1 MRDADTSRQSTWS
14 LLREALAG
22 SERDFARA
30 PLSQAIPLLAI
41 PMVFEMAMEA
51 VFAVVDV
58 FFVSRLGPDAIATV
72 GLTESLITLVYA
84 LGIGIAMPVTAM
96 VARRVGEGDPRSA
109 ARVAGQ
115 ALLLGLG
122 LGLVLGLPAP
132 FIAGDLLAL
141 MGAEPS
147 VVEQG
152 RGYAAVALGTNV
164 VIMLLFLL
172 NAVFRG
178 AGDAA
183 HAMRTLWIANGINI
197 VLDPCLIFGLG
208 PFPEL
213 GVTGAAVA
221 TTIGRGV
228 GVLYQL
234 YVLLGPPAATGRQA
248 GSDLPPKGGAGPAE
262 CSAGGQR
269 LRLDIDALRP
279 APRIMANLVRL
290 SVGGVGQYLI
300 GTASWIVLVR
310 ILAGF
315 GSEVV
320 AGYTVAIRVVVFA
333 LLPSWGFANATSTLV
348 GQSLGA
354 GDPARA
360 ERAVLYSGLYNMA
373 FLGCLSVVLIAWP
386 EPLIGLLTD
395 DPAVLAHGARG
406 LRIISCGYVFYAWEM
421 VLLNAFNGAGDTRTP
436 SLVNIVA
443 FWVVELPL
451 GWLLAHALGWG
462 PDGVFVAIAFAYS
475 LAAVLAF
482 LAFRRGRW
490 KLVKV

>member
-1 MRDADTSRQSTWS
+1 MSEASNDKQTMWA
-14 LLREALAG
+14 LLREALRG
-22 SERDFARA
+22 SERDFARVS
-30 PLSQAIPLLAI
+30 LRKAIPLLAI

-51 VFAVVDV
+51 VFAIVDV
-58 FFVSRLGPDAIATV
+58 YFVSRLGPDAIATV
-72 GLTESLITLVYA
+72 GLTESIVTLVYA

-96 VARRVGEGDPRSA
+96 VARRYGEGEHKAA
-109 ARVAGQ
+109 ARVGGQ

-122 LGLVLGLPAP
+122 LGVLLGLPAP
-132 FIAGDLLAL
+132 FVAGDLLRL
-141 MGAEPS
+141 MGAEAA
-147 VVEQG
+147 VIEHGQ
-152 RGYAAVALGTNV
+152 GYAMVLLGTNA
-164 VIMLLFLL
+164 VIMLLFIL

-183 HAMRTLWIANGINI
+183 HAMRTLWIANGINL

-213 GVTGAAVA
+213 GLTGAAIA
-221 TTIGRGV
+221 TSIGRGV

-234 YVLLGPPAATGRQA
+234 RVLM
-248 GSDLPPKGGAGPAE
+248 AGPRI
-262 CSAGGQR
+262 QFD
-269 LRLDIDALRP
+269 LDALRP
-279 APRIMANLVRL
+279 APRIIGNIVRL
-290 SVGGVGQYLI
+290 SLGGVGQYLI
-300 GTASWIVLVR
+300 GTASWIGLVR

-320 AGYTVAIRVVVFA
+320 AGYTVAMRIVMFT
-333 LLPSWGFANATSTLV
+333 LLPSWGFSNATSTLV

-360 ERAVLYSGLYNMA
+360 ERAVLHSGLYNMG
-373 FLGCLSVVLIAWP
+373 FLGLVSIVLITWP
-386 EPLIGLLTD
+386 EAIAGLLTD
-395 DPAVLAHGARG
+395 DQVVRDYAARG
-406 LRIISCGYVFYAWEM
+406 LMIISFGFVFYAWEM

-451 GWLLAHALGWG
+451 GYLLAYVAGWG
-462 PDGVFVAIAFAYS
+462 PDGVFFSIAFAYS
-475 LAAVLAF
+475 LAAVIAWF
-482 LAFRRGRW
+482 AFRRGRW

>member
-1 MRDADTSRQSTWS
+1 MRDAAKSRESTWA
-14 LLREALAG
+14 LLREALRG

-72 GLTESLITLVYA
+72 GLTESLVTLVYA
-84 LGIGIAMPVTAM
+84 LGIGISMPVTAM
-96 VARRVGEGDPRSA
+96 VARRFGEGDARSA
-109 ARVAGQ
+109 SRVAGQ
-115 ALLLGLG
+115 ALLLGLS
-122 LGLVLGLPAP
+122 LGVLLGLPAP

-141 MGAEPS
+141 MGAEPT
-147 VVEQG
+147 VVEHG

-164 VIMLLFLL
+164 VIMLLFIL

-183 HAMRTLWIANGINI
+183 HAMRTLWIANGINL

-234 YVLLGPPAATGRQA
+234 RVLFR
-248 GSDLPPKGGAGPAE
+248 GPAT
-262 CSAGGQR
+262 AHGQR
-269 LRLDIDALRP
+269 LELDIDALRP
-279 APRIMANLVRL
+279 APRIIINLVRL
-290 SVGGVGQYLI
+290 SLGGVGQYLI

-320 AGYTVAIRVVVFA
+320 AGYTVAMRVVVFA

-373 FLGCLSVVLIAWP
+373 FLGCLSIVLVGWP
-386 EPLIGLLTD
+386 EPLVALLTD
-395 DPAVLAHGARG
+395 DPAVLAYGARG
-406 LRIISCGYVFYAWEM
+406 LRIVSCGYVFYAWEM

-451 GWLLAHALGWG
+451 GWLLAHVLGWG

>member
-1 MRDADTSRQSTWS
+1 MSEASNDKQTMWA
-14 LLREALAG
+14 LLREALRG
-22 SERDFARA
+22 SERDFARVS
-30 PLSQAIPLLAI
+30 LRKAIPLLAI

-51 VFAVVDV
+51 VFAIVDV
-58 FFVSRLGPDAIATV
+58 YFVSRLGPDAIATV
-72 GLTESLITLVYA
+72 GLTESIVTLVYA

-96 VARRVGEGDPRSA
+96 VARRYGEGDHKAA
-109 ARVAGQ
+109 ARVGGQ

-122 LGLVLGLPAP
+122 LGVLLGLPAP
-132 FIAGDLLAL
+132 FVAGDLLRL
-141 MGAEPS
+141 MGAEAA
-147 VVEQG
+147 VIEHGQ
-152 RGYAAVALGTNV
+152 GYAMVLLGTNA
-164 VIMLLFLL
+164 VIMLLFIL

-183 HAMRTLWIANGINI
+183 HAMRTLWIANGINL

-213 GVTGAAVA
+213 GLTGAAIA
-221 TTIGRGV
+221 TSIGRGV

-234 YVLLGPPAATGRQA
+234 RVLM
-248 GSDLPPKGGAGPAE
+248 AGPRI
-262 CSAGGQR
+262 QFD
-269 LRLDIDALRP
+269 LDALRP
-279 APRIMANLVRL
+279 APRIIGNIVRL
-290 SVGGVGQYLI
+290 SLGGVGQYLI
-300 GTASWIVLVR
+300 GTASWIGLVR

-320 AGYTVAIRVVVFA
+320 AGYTVAMRIVMFT
-333 LLPSWGFANATSTLV
+333 LLPSWGFSNATSTLV

-360 ERAVLYSGLYNMA
+360 ERAVLHSGLYNMG
-373 FLGCLSVVLIAWP
+373 FLGLVSIVLITWP
-386 EPLIGLLTD
+386 EAIAGLLTD
-395 DPAVLAHGARG
+395 DQVVRDYAARG
-406 LRIISCGYVFYAWEM
+406 LMIISFGFVFYAWEM

-451 GWLLAHALGWG
+451 GYLLAYVAGWG
-462 PDGVFVAIAFAYS
+462 PDGVFFSIAFAYS
-475 LAAVLAF
+475 LAAVIAWF
-482 LAFRRGRW
+482 AFRRGRW

>member
-1 MRDADTSRQSTWS
+1 MSEPAPSEPEQSTWA
-14 LLREALAG
+14 LLGEALRG

-30 PLSQAIPLLAI
+30 PLRKAIPLLAI

-51 VFAVVDV
+51 VFAIVDV
-58 FFVSRLGPDAIATV
+58 FFVSKLGPDAIATV
-72 GLTESLITLVYA
+72 GLTESLVTLVYA

-96 VARRVGEGDPRSA
+96 VARRFGEGDPRSA
-109 ARVAGQ
+109 SRVAGQ
-115 ALLLGLG
+115 ALLLGLA

-132 FIAGDLLAL
+132 FFAGDLLAL
-141 MGAEPS
+141 MGAEPA

-164 VIMLLFLL
+164 VIMLLFIL

-178 AGDAA
+178 AGAA
-183 HAMRTLWIANGINI
+183 SHAMRTLWIANGINL

-234 YVLLGPPAATGRQA
+234 HVLFRAPKAAA
-248 GSDLPPKGGAGPAE
+248 GQTSP
-262 CSAGGQR
+262 GQR

-279 APRIMANLVRL
+279 APQIITNLVRL
-290 SVGGVGQYLI
+290 SLGGVGQYLI

-320 AGYTVAIRVVVFA
+320 AGYTVALRVVVFA

-360 ERAVLYSGLYNMA
+360 ERAVLYSGLYNMV
-373 FLGCLSVVLIAWP
+373 FLGCLSIVLIGWP
-386 EPLIGLLTD
+386 EPLVALLTD
-395 DPAVLAHGARG
+395 DPAVVAQAARG

-451 GWLLAHALGWG
+451 GWLLAHTLGWG
-462 PDGVFVAIAFAYS
+462 PDGVFTAIAFAYS